1 MATSTMP
8 RPEGRHNPPA
18 LSPAPYNLLCE
29 PWLPVRRR
37 DGQRELIAPAQ
48 ITDDL
53 QNNPVVSID
62 WPRPDFRAATLE
74 LLIGLLA
81 TACPPADEDE
91 WLERWRTPPAPSALA
106 AAFAPLAVAFNL
118 DGDGPCFAQDFD
130 AALPGAPNEPET
142 LLIEAPGEKTER
154 DNKTLFVK
162 AGRGSQL
169 SRAAAAIALYTLQT
183 YAPAGGSGILTSL
196 RGGGPLTTLV
206 LPGGKPAL
214 WHVLWANVP
223 QGKWPAARD
232 LPRVFPWL
240 AETRTANRFP
250 ATAPADAHP
259 LQAFW
264 GMPRRIRLSF
274 ADNASELPCALTGVV
289 DTTLVTGWRQRPS
302 GVKYTSWDHPLSP
315 YYKNAAAGGGWL
327 PLHPQPGGIG
337 YQHWAGLVVGDAAG
351 SRRPAPVITAWQSR
365 QLDLP
370 ADARDARICASGFDT
385 DNMKARGFVE
395 SEMPLP
401 GSGDQTAQQSVA
413 FLAQHLISAAE
424 ETARAVR
431 YAVRDARY
439 PRGTATDSAP
449 LAAVYEAFWQATHS
463 GFFRVL
469 REASPQAS
477 APVERAL
484 EHAAPA
490 WLRQL
495 SDAALALFDEAAPL
509 DPGAESFDPARVVQ
523 ARRQLWFTLNGYG
536 AGGTKL
542 FTALLLP
549 TPQLKRSPR
558 EPRPTRTAPHRG
570 ELNQP
575 NQKRGTS

>member
-1 MATSTMP
+1 MTSLTMP
-8 RPEGRHNPPA
+8 RPEGLHNPLAP
-18 LSPAPYNLLCE
+18 SPTPYNLLHE
-29 PWLPVRRR
+29 RWLPVQRR
-37 DGQRELIAPAQ
+37 DGQRALISPAQ

-53 QNNPVVSID
+53 QGNPVVSVD

-91 WLERWRTPPAPSALA
+91 WLEGWRTPPAPDALTTVFASLA
-106 AAFAPLAVAFNL
+106 AAFNL
-118 DGDGPCFAQDFD
+118 DDPAGPCFAQDHD
-130 AALPGAPNEPET
+130 AALPGEPDAPAT
-142 LLIEAPGEKTER
+142 LLIEAPGGQTKR
-154 DNKTLFVK
+154 DNKALFVK
-162 AGRGSQL
+162 AGRADQL
-169 SRAAAAIALYTLQT
+169 SRATAAIALYTLQT
-183 YAPAGGSGILTSL
+183 YAPSGGRGNLTSL

-206 LPGGKPAL
+206 LPGGEPTL

-223 QGKWPAARD
+223 QGKRPPVRD

-240 AETRTANRFP
+240 AKTRTADRYP

-274 ADNASELPCALTGVV
+274 ADNASGLPCALTGVV
-289 DTTLVTGWRQRPS
+289 DTAHVTGWRQRPN
-302 GVKYTSWDHPLSP
+302 GVKYTNWDHPLSP
-315 YYKNAAAGGGWL
+315 YYKNSTAGGGWL

-370 ADARDARICASGFDT
+370 GEARDARIFASGFDT

-401 GSGDQTAQQSVA
+401 GTGDPTTQQGVA

-449 LAAVYEAFWQATHS
+449 LAAVYEAFWQATQS
-463 GFFRVL
+463 AFFRVL
-469 REASPQAS
+469 REASPEAN

-495 SDAALALFDEAAPL
+495 SDVALALFDETAPL
-509 DPGAESFDPARVVQ
+509 DPGVESFDPARVVQ

-549 TPQLKRSPR
+549 TPQSKRSPR
-558 EPRPTRTAPHRG
+558 
-570 ELNQP
+570 
-575 NQKRGTS
+575 